1 FVHTEGAPERCA
13 VGNPP
18 YLPASSASMGAPE
31 LWGGDDGANV
41 SRRVLSSG
49 FDVVMLMV
57 SSISD
62 PKGLL
67 AHARL
72 AGYSVLDWTARPIT
86 FGEYSANPAVRS
98 RIDALGE
105 ADRAFFTA
113 SSYVL
118 AGVTWVRD
126 GAVSSFGRSP
136 SAPDDHA
143 RVLERVLTSEGST
156 TTP

>member
-1 FVHTEGAPERCA
+1 
-13 VGNPP
+13 
-18 YLPASSASMGAPE
+18 MGAPE

-62 PKGLL
+62 PRGLL
-67 AHARL
+67 GHARL
-72 AGYSVLDWTARPIT
+72 AGYSVLDWTARPIA
-86 FGEYSANPAVRS
+86 FGEYSRNDAVRS

-105 ADRAFFTA
+105 AGKAFFTA
-113 SSYVL
+113 SSYLL

-126 GAVSSFGRSP
+126 GSVPASPGSGFDRSLTL
-136 SAPDDHA
+136 DHSP
-143 RVLERVLTSEGST
+143 VLEQVLTSEGT
-156 TTP
+156 ATAP